1 MRQTRLLAVV
11 VCALAG
17 GNARAAPTEVQITPP
32 QGARFLQ
39 GQRFD
44 LRVEGKGTGPYS
56 ATLTLDGRPVSFTS
70 GAQGTT
76 TTDGITQAGSGGFNA
91 RGFSLR
97 RPGVHTLEATF
108 TDATGST
115 TVRSTFE
122 IVDVGEREDGRRDLG
137 DGRGRGIRNVIFFLG
152 DGMGASHRT
161 AARIVGKGVAGGKPN
176 GWLAMDR
183 MPGVGLVTTHSLNS
197 IVTDSAPGMS
207 CYTTGNHANNNQEGV
222 FPARVTSPFFAPRVE
237 YLGAYLHRMR
247 GTSTGIVSTADVEDA
262 TPAANAVYTANRGAG
277 TGIVDQ
283 YLDESGGNGLA
294 VLLGGGRR
302 WFLPATDPLSSRTAA
317 TDSPALPADLAA
329 AWDLPVVGAQ
339 DPGRDV
345 ISGFR
350 SAGFTYVESAAALA
364 SATRRG
370 APDRLLGLFAY
381 GNMNVALDKL
391 DARRGV
397 SSAVVNDH
405 RAPDQP
411 MLDEMTR
418 AALSVLSKNRRG
430 FYLMV
435 EAAHIDKQS
444 HAMDAERAIGDV
456 LELDKAVGVALDFA
470 EREGRTLVIVTADHE
485 CAGFSIIGALTGGV
499 AAARALPSDAAALD
513 PATQPARQRLVGTY
527 EAAGF
532 PRYAIAP
539 DGYPI
544 SYDVDGKVLVGFGG
558 SADRYES
565 WLTAERPILES
576 LTPSALRSELA
587 ARSYA
592 PDPVSRPDQANGF
605 FLRGQAAGRSSAVHT
620 AADVPITVYARDER
634 VWRRF
639 AGVYRNTDVFFKIVE
654 AMKLE
659 D

>member
-1 MRQTRLLAVV
+1 M
-11 VCALAG
+11 
-17 GNARAAPTEVQITPP
+17 
-32 QGARFLQ
+32 
-39 GQRFD
+39 
-44 LRVEGKGTGPYS
+44 
-56 ATLTLDGRPVSFTS
+56 
-70 GAQGTT
+70 
-76 TTDGITQAGSGGFNA
+76 
-91 RGFSLR
+91 
-97 RPGVHTLEATF
+97 
-108 TDATGST
+108 
-115 TVRSTFE
+115 
-122 IVDVGEREDGRRDLG
+122 
-137 DGRGRGIRNVIFFLG
+137 
-152 DGMGASHRT
+152 
-161 AARIVGKGVAGGKPN
+161 
-176 GWLAMDR
+176 
-183 MPGVGLVTTHSLNS
+183 
-197 IVTDSAPGMS
+197 
-207 CYTTGNHANNNQEGV
+207 
-222 FPARVTSPFFAPRVE
+222 
-237 YLGAYLHRMR
+237 
-247 GTSTGIVSTADVEDA
+247 
-262 TPAANAVYTANRGAG
+262 
-277 TGIVDQ
+277 
-283 YLDESGGNGLA
+283 
-294 VLLGGGRR
+294 
-302 WFLPATDPLSSRTAA
+302 
-317 TDSPALPADLAA
+317 
-329 AWDLPVVGAQ
+329 
-339 DPGRDV
+339 

-350 SAGFTYVESAAALA
+350 SAGFTYVESAAELA

-418 AALSVLSKNRRG
+418 AALSVLSRNRRG

-456 LELDKAVGVALDFA
+456 LELDRAVGVALDYA
-470 EREGRTLVIVTADHE
+470 ERDGRTLVIVTADHE

-513 PATQPARQRLVGTY
+513 PSTQPARQRLVGTY

-565 WLTAERPILES
+565 WLTAGKPIIES

-592 PDPVSRPDQANGF
+592 ADPVSRPDDAAGF

-620 AADVPITVYARDER
+620 AADVPITAYARDER

-639 AGVYRNTDVFFKIVE
+639 AGVYRNTDVFFRIVE
-654 AMKLE
+654 AMKL
-659 D
+659 DD